1 MTEHSG
7 LHLYRWIKQINSV
20 VPPLCVEIFLKDN
33 RSYFLHS
40 VCYWEDSDP
49 IAVLRIWDLREI
61 GDVQQLKEAMG
72 KVRDREEYGDEQKIH
87 PKLDWANL
95 RIPREYI
102 VYAIEWHDRLW
113 AREMIGFQP
122 MEKNQTF

>member
-72 KVRDREEYGDEQKIH
+72 KVRDREEYGDEQKINT
-87 PKLDWANL
+87 K
-95 RIPREYI
+95 
-102 VYAIEWHDRLW
+102 
-113 AREMIGFQP
+113 
-122 MEKNQTF
+122 

>member
-1 MTEHSG
+1 MTEYSG
-7 LHLYRWIKQINSV
+7 LHLYHWIKQINSV

-40 VCYWEDSDP
+40 VCYWEDNDP

-61 GDVQQLKEAMG
+61 MDREEQQLKEAMG
-72 KVRDREEYGDEQKIH
+72 RVKDRSEYNDAGKIH

-95 RIPREYI
+95 RIPIEYI
-102 VYAIEWHDRLW
+102 VYAVEWHDRLW
-113 AREMIGFQP
+113 VRESFGF
-122 MEKNQTF
+122 